1 MEKLILNN
9 GDELQGHL
17 IESDGRLFL
26 YMQGITL
33 EEAFG
38 LLIEPEN
45 TKVITEE
52 RYGNKKTVRGY
63 TRLYS
68 ISDENGMICAALKK
82 N

>member
-17 IESDGRLFL
+17 LESNGRLFL
-26 YMQGITL
+26 YMHGITL
-33 EEAFG
+33 AEAFG

-45 TKVITEE
+45 MKVITEV
-52 RYGNKKTVRGY
+52 RYGQKTKVRGY

>member
-17 IESDGRLFL
+17 LESDGIVFL
-26 YMQGITL
+26 YMYGISL

-45 TKVITEE
+45 VKIIKWD
-52 RYGNKKTVRGY
+52 RYGEKGVVKGY
-63 TRLYS
+63 KHLKA
-68 ISDENGMICAALKK
+68 ISEESGGMISASLTK
-82 N
+82 